1 MCDLKVIK
9 KKLDFKLRY
18 GIQLRKVYR
27 WGIEPAERRYEVLG
41 AQRREGPGF
50 WESKGGK
57 SPRSLKSMGRRALG
71 PGGARQGGV

>member
-27 WGIEPAERRYEVLG
+27 WDTEPAERRYEVLG

-50 WESKGGK
+50 WESKGE
-57 SPRSLKSMGRRALG
+57 RDQG
-71 PGGARQGGV
+71 PGRVREGRVQGP